1 METDFRLS
9 SYRFDLPEAQ
19 IAQCPPAVRGASRL
33 MVLPRQ
39 QGPVQHA
46 LFAELIS
53 HLPENCL
60 LVANNSRVVP
70 ARLFGQRPTGG
81 RVECLVLTPLPLV
94 QGQPCACP
102 PKAETITATG
112 AATGTGNTGSTGW
125 QRAEIEGLLRSSK
138 KVAQGETVA
147 FSRRLQATLLERGE
161 FGHATLAFYWQG
173 DLLEAITEAGRLP
186 LPPYIKRQQGTVAN
200 SENGAVATTETGT
213 TATAQA
219 DAAHQLDAMDA
230 ERYQTVYAHSGKAGS
245 VAAPTAG
252 LHFTPALKE
261 ALLAS
266 GRQWAEVTLY
276 VGYGTFSPV
285 RCEDIR
291 QHPMHA
297 EYAELSPAT
306 AAAIAAAKQEG
317 RPVITVGTTS
327 TRVLEGIWQVQH
339 ADHTEQEHAQQE
351 PNSAEPAPFSLAPFQ
366 GWINTFLYPGKQFHV
381 IDGLITNFHLP
392 ESSLLMLVSAL
403 AGRERVLDAY
413 AQAVQQ
419 GYRFFSYGDAML
431 IVPKK

>member
-1 METDFRLS
+1 METDFLLS

-70 ARLFGQRPTGG
+70 ARLFGQRATGG

-102 PKAETITATG
+102 PKADATTSG
-112 AATGTGNTGSTGW
+112 TGW

-147 FSRRLQATLLERGE
+147 FSHRLQATLLERGE
-161 FGHATLAFYWQG
+161 FGHAKLAFYWQG

-186 LPPYIKRQQGTVAN
+186 LPPYIKRQQVALATAATDA
-200 SENGAVATTETGT
+200 GATPETGAATT
-213 TATAQA
+213 AQPE
-219 DAAHQLDAMDA
+219 AAQNLDAMDA

-252 LHFTPALKE
+252 LHFTPALKQ

-297 EYAELSPAT
+297 EYAERSPAT

-339 ADHTEQEHAQQE
+339 EGHNEQKEQAHNAAQ
-351 PNSAEPAPFSLAPFQ
+351 PAPFSLAPFQ

-413 AQAVQQ
+413 NQAVQQ

-431 IVPKK
+431 IKP

>member
-39 QGPVQHA
+39 QGPVRHA

-102 PKAETITATG
+102 PKAEARTT
-112 AATGTGNTGSTGW
+112 TGTGNTNGTGW

-147 FSRRLQATLLERGE
+147 FSPRLQATLLERGE

-200 SENGAVATTETGT
+200 SDNVT

-219 DAAHQLDAMDA
+219 DAAHTLDAMDA

-252 LHFTPALKE
+252 LHFTPVLKE

-317 RPVITVGTTS
+317 RAIITVGTTS

-339 ADHTEQEHAQQE
+339 AYHMEQEQGQQE
-351 PNSAEPAPFSLAPFQ
+351 PNTVEPAPFSLAPFQ

-431 IVPKK
+431 IAPEK

>member
-1 METDFRLS
+1 METEFLLS

-19 IAQCPPAVRGASRL
+19 IAQCPPVVRGASRL

-81 RVECLVLTPLPLV
+81 RVDCLVLTPLPLV

-102 PKAETITATG
+102 PKPE
-112 AATGTGNTGSTGW
+112 AATHGTGW
-125 QRAEIEGLLRSSK
+125 HRAEIEGLLRSSK

-147 FSRRLQATLLERGE
+147 FSPRLQATLLERGE
-161 FGHATLAFYWQG
+161 FGHTALAFYWQG

-186 LPPYIKRQQGTVAN
+186 LPPYIKRQQGTV
-200 SENGAVATTETGT
+200 ETE
-213 TATAQA
+213 TAQA
-219 DAAHQLDAMDA
+219 DAALQLDTMDA

-306 AAAIAAAKQEG
+306 ATAIAAAKQEG

-327 TRVLEGIWQVQH
+327 TRLLEGIWQVQH
-339 ADHTEQEHAQQE
+339 AGQEQEQEQQK
-351 PNSAEPAPFSLAPFQ
+351 PNIVEPAPFSLAPFQ

-413 AQAVQQ
+413 AEAVQQ

-431 IVPKK
+431 ITP

>member
-1 METDFRLS
+1 METDFCLS

-46 LFAELIS
+46 LFSELIS

-94 QGQPCACP
+94 QGQPCACL
-102 PKAETITATG
+102 PKADATTVATG
-112 AATGTGNTGSTGW
+112 TGW
-125 QRAEIEGLLRSSK
+125 QRAAIEGLLRSSK

-147 FSRRLQATLLERGE
+147 FSPRLQATLLERGE
-161 FGHATLAFYWQG
+161 FGHAKLAFYWQG

-186 LPPYIKRQQGTVAN
+186 LPPYIKRQQGAVAAP
-200 SENGAVATTETGT
+200 ETGAVVAPETGATT
-213 TATAQA
+213 AQPG
-219 DAAHQLDAMDA
+219 AAQQLDAMDA

-306 AAAIAAAKQEG
+306 AAAIEAAKQEG

-339 ADHTEQEHAQQE
+339 EGQEQTHGE
-351 PNSAEPAPFSLAPFQ
+351 PGPFSLAPFQ

-403 AGRERVLDAY
+403 VGRERVLDAY
-413 AQAVQQ
+413 TQAVQQ

-431 IVPKK
+431 ITP

>member
-102 PKAETITATG
+102 PKG
-112 AATGTGNTGSTGW
+112 ATGTEDSGSTGW

-200 SENGAVATTETGT
+200 SENGAVATTETDT

-306 AAAIAAAKQEG
+306 AAAIARAKAKKAAAQTETVATNATESAIEKTDENPTVLDPKKAAIAAAIAKAKAKKAAAEAAKE
-317 RPVITVGTTS
+317 
-327 TRVLEGIWQVQH
+327 
-339 ADHTEQEHAQQE
+339 TE
-351 PNSAEPAPFSLAPFQ
+351 
-366 GWINTFLYPGKQFHV
+366 
-381 IDGLITNFHLP
+381 
-392 ESSLLMLVSAL
+392 
-403 AGRERVLDAY
+403 
-413 AQAVQQ
+413 
-419 GYRFFSYGDAML
+419 
-431 IVPKK
+431 